1 MLVRYYRHTWPTYL
15 PRSVWDS
22 CVRAHSFS
30 ILLKRLKSP
39 TCEPSRRRCKWKLTL
54 ACWMSKQQKFISN
67 FAAEKLFQFQFV
79 FFSFSV
85 IPVDIKIMNI
95 IWNIFF
101 RYFRKQFWKHFLQ
114 TKIVRQ
120 NEFQGLVQILD
131 SVLEDICV
139 DLDAARLPAGLAV
152 RLSLVQRPIRSV
164 GRVERFDPSSADHL
178 TSRYGTFIRKSP

>member
-1 MLVRYYRHTWPTYL
+1 MCARSLVFDT
-15 PRSVWDS
+15 
-22 CVRAHSFS
+22 
-30 ILLKRLKSP
+30 LKK
-39 TCEPSRRRCKWKLTL
+39 
-54 ACWMSKQQKFISN
+54 AQISN
-67 FAAEKLFQFQFV
+67 LWTQSSSLQMKTHTRMLNVKAAEIYLELCGRKIV
-79 FFSFSV
+79 SISICFFSFSV